1 MKRVNATLSYM
12 QLLKLFRGKE
22 KTTGKEFSQ
31 EHWFSFLGLYMMAT
45 MNILARAKSF
55 VLLGSL
61 SVRTSKKDAKSHEG
75 AIHFHFQRV
84 GSSDVIVC
92 T

>member
-1 MKRVNATLSYM
+1 
-12 QLLKLFRGKE
+12 
-22 KTTGKEFSQ
+22 
-31 EHWFSFLGLYMMAT
+31 MMAT

-61 SVRTSKKDAKSHEG
+61 GVRTSKKDAKSHEG